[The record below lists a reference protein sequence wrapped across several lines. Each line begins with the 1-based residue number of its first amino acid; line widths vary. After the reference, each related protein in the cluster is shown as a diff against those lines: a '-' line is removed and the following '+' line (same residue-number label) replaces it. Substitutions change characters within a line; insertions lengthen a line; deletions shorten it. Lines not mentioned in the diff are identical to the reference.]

1 MDRIHILGG
10 ERLEGEVLIGG
21 AKNAALPLMAS
32 SLLSSSPLTLSNLP
46 HLVDITTMVQL
57 LGDLGVKISM
67 DGDSPNGGYA
77 GRAIKMD
84 ASEPQEKSAPYDL
97 VRKMSDVQKT
107 FRVARTFFSI
117 ISQEKCVMYSKQ
129 IPRCAL
135 NES

>member
-77 GRAIKMD
+77 GRALKLD
-84 ASEPQEKSAPYDL
+84 ASEPL
-97 VRKMSDVQKT
+97 
-107 FRVARTFFSI
+107 
-117 ISQEKCVMYSKQ
+117 
-129 IPRCAL
+129 
-135 NES
+135 